1 MSTVKSRIEGLA
13 TAFANDV
20 VRAIRSSSIE
30 ELLGGAVAGAGRDV
44 ARPKASVQVGAPT
57 AARPRA
63 DDPARSP
70 GGRLMRRSSDDIA
83 QTLSAVVSLLKGQKE
98 GLRSEQIRA
107 ALKLQ
112 ANEMPRVLREGL
124 AQRQLKS
131 RGHKR
136 ATTYFAT

>member
-20 VRAIRSSSIE
+20 VRAIRGASIE
-30 ELLGGAVAGAGRDV
+30 ELLGGGAGVERRGPG
-44 ARPKASVQVGAPT
+44 RPRASVQVAEPDAPRP
-57 AARPRA
+57 AASPRG
-63 DDPARSP
+63 P
-70 GGRLMRRSSDDIA
+70 GRLTRRSSDDID
-83 QTLSAVVSLLKGQKE
+83 QTLSAVVSLLKATKE

-107 ALKLQ
+107 ELKLQ
-112 ANEMPRVLREGL
+112 ANEMPRVLRQGL

-131 RGHKR
+131 RGQKR